1 MNWFDIFIVIILLR
15 TSYIG
20 FKNGLS
26 DEMYK
31 VANLGIS
38 SLTAFYFYKK
48 LVLFINQWTVAFA
61 DDNIIN
67 IISFLSILFICML
80 LLKFIFA
87 FIQKA
92 MQLSFA
98 KNFNSIFGMVFGICR
113 GAVISCMIFMLFNWS
128 TVDYI
133 KISIKEKSFS
143 GQYIIITN
151 SHFKSLLVKSLP
163 E

>member
-1 MNWFDIFIVIILLR
+1 MNWFDIFIAIILLR

-26 DEMYK
+26 TEIYK
-31 VANLGIS
+31 VTSLGIS

-48 LVLFINQWTVAFA
+48 LVLFINQWSVAFV
-61 DDNIIN
+61 DDSVIN
-67 IISFLSILFICML
+67 IISFLFILLICML
-80 LLKFIFA
+80 LFKFIFA

-98 KNFNSIFGMVFGICR
+98 KNFNSILGMIFGICR
-113 GAVISCMIFMLFNWS
+113 GAVILCMIFMLFSWS
-128 TVDYI
+128 AIDYI
-133 KISIKEKSFS
+133 KVSIREKSFS
-143 GQYIIITN
+143 GQYIIIAN
-151 SHFKSLLVKSLP
+151 SHLKGLLVKFLP